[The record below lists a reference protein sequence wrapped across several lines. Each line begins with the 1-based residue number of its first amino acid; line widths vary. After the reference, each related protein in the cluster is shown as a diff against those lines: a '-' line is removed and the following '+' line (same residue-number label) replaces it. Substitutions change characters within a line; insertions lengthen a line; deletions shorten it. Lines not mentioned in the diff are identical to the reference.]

1 MNVEDFQILDKET
14 IDKSVIKRNLKN
26 FYHQQ
31 GVRVNDPD
39 QTMETLFGESNFYH
53 QIGNA
58 YFHQDITKK
67 RLLPCCSK

>member
-1 MNVEDFQILDKET
+1 MNVGDFQMIDKET
-14 IDKSVIKRNLKN
+14 IDNSVIKRNLKN

-39 QTMETLFGESNFYH
+39 QTIIFGQSNYCH

-58 YFHQDITKK
+58 YFHQDITEK
-67 RLLPCCSK
+67 RLLP